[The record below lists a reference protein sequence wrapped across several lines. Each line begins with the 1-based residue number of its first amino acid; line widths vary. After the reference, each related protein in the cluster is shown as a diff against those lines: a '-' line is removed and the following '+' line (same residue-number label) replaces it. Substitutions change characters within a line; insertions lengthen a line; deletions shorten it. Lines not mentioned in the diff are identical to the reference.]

1 MLFRIFQDFRNIYTS
16 FKKFILLIYLCQIG
30 FSETNQFTKMIV
42 KKDEVQEQTKRLRF
56 KPITNVQHSSGDIN
70 MDKSVKETKSKGK
83 SYIYHVYWPW
93 IQRNSSS
100 DIIFV
105 DGEKSV
111 SLFSFLHVELT
122 RGYLLEHD
130 EERFSARR
138 EKVYSF
144 IKIPQELEKFMAYGF
159 FQCADSLLF
168 VYTFLPLRFVMA
180 FWSFLN
186 RLFRKCFG

>member
-1 MLFRIFQDFRNIYTS
+1 MFKNRLKGYVSNHYPTFNFLQVISTWINLSRKLKLKVKLIITVKAYGVCLLHYTENQN
-16 FKKFILLIYLCQIG
+16 KYLCC
-30 FSETNQFTKMIV
+30 F
-42 KKDEVQEQTKRLRF
+42 L
-56 KPITNVQHSSGDIN
+56 
-70 MDKSVKETKSKGK
+70 
-83 SYIYHVYWPW
+83 
-93 IQRNSSS
+93 
-100 DIIFV
+100 

-111 SLFSFLHVELT
+111 SLFAFLHVELT

>member
-1 MLFRIFQDFRNIYTS
+1 MFSTFQTQTLIQKAKKWRAKVRFIICVSIRIPFQGIFLPTFDFCIA
-16 FKKFILLIYLCQIG
+16 
-30 FSETNQFTKMIV
+30 E
-42 KKDEVQEQTKRLRF
+42 
-56 KPITNVQHSSGDIN
+56 
-70 MDKSVKETKSKGK
+70 
-83 SYIYHVYWPW
+83 
-93 IQRNSSS
+93 
-100 DIIFV
+100 
-105 DGEKSV
+105 GEKSA
-111 SLFSFLHVELT
+111 SLFAFLHVELT

-168 VYTFLPLRFVMA
+168 VYTFLPLRFMMA
-180 FWSFLN
+180 FWSFFT

>member
-1 MLFRIFQDFRNIYTS
+1 MQD
-16 FKKFILLIYLCQIG
+16 
-30 FSETNQFTKMIV
+30 
-42 KKDEVQEQTKRLRF
+42 QTKRLRF
-56 KPITNVQHSSGDIN
+56 KPLTNVQHFTESNFDSN
-70 MDKSVKETKSKGK
+70 KNTKDLKNKGMLGFFLFLNYICRVK
-83 SYIYHVYWPW
+83 SYIMCH
-93 IQRNSSS
+93 Q
-100 DIIFV
+100 FA
-105 DGEKSV
+105 DGEKSA
-111 SLFSFLHVELT
+111 SLFAFLHVELT

-168 VYTFLPLRFVMA
+168 VYTFLPLRFIMA
-180 FWSFLN
+180 FWSFIN